1 LLLRVCDHVDVV
13 EPIAKFT
20 SRLQGKQGVRSIY
33 NVGLEEWHPVEGAVY
48 NLFWLQWCLG
58 HLTDGQLVAFL
69 QRAKAALMPDS
80 GLVVIKENLSTA
92 DEDLFDETDSSVTR
106 FVDVSLSSVQ

>member
-1 LLLRVCDHVDVV
+1 M
-13 EPIAKFT
+13 
-20 SRLQGKQGVRSIY
+20 RSIY

-106 FVDVSLSSVQ
+106 FVDVSLSSVQWRTTEC